1 MPINNTKIAVCIEQE
16 DFRTRGNQSD
26 MFILTL
32 LLLLLLLFHNQ
43 AFDQVLD

>member
-32 LLLLLLLFHNQ
+32 LLLLFHNQ